1 MPPTTKQ
8 AEKATVVNFFEWVK
22 ERINTF
28 APLPACLTDCLVP
41 EQVSR
46 EQECVRD
53 YEALQRKHR
62 SNFGQTTR
70 PLQARCLREVLVVD
84 ARAAT
89 GWFCVLQTVFVAE
102 SGRFIESSGV

>member
-53 YEALQRKHR
+53 YEALQLKHR
-62 SNFGQTTR
+62 SSFGDDESVR
-70 PLQARCLREVLVVD
+70 GGCGGVCGRVAAWRVLCL
-84 ARAAT
+84 
-89 GWFCVLQTVFVAE
+89 
-102 SGRFIESSGV
+102 